1 MISACASWPQ
11 AKMQREMAG
20 VIGGN
25 HEVDD
30 SGFDSMESGDIEF
43 SAEEDSMTAG
53 DRGVGGDTMRRPMQ
67 PGR

>member
-1 MISACASWPQ
+1 
-11 AKMQREMAG
+11 MQREMAG

-25 HEVDD
+25 HQVDD